1 MTGCHDGQRMQR
13 NCLNELCSFSDEPR
27 RRIRAG
33 NSSID
38 SGITT
43 DVSCAPYE
51 ASCISLPNSSSSDHH
66 LNCDGAQFSGG
77 AQRIGCC
84 EPLQEMTELT
94 SMLSSVR
101 MTPGSQRRAFPRTN
115 PKFAVGQKV
124 SGQKTAFQ
132 TNQVLNAIPDFGTS
146 NSLLLDQEV
155 LQQSSSSSSN
165 RQQVDGAV
173 FSQLRY
179 KTDKSEASGQKTSDS
194 VPKSASGIRRSADS
208 ATCDTSFSFRK
219 FPPEALNPSTSAN
232 RTFRSVSSTSSNECE
247 NGRMAPSAGLKQSS
261 PGIVVHDVS
270 ERPVQ
275 KQSDGTQFI
284 VEEDRLEECRR
295 TRRNSEPDYAN
306 LQEIAAREE
315 AMAAVCAGV
324 QNNSADRDFGRTRSV
339 RAKAEPVYAN
349 EHLTGRGCLTHED
362 RYHLPSFTG
371 IVYFQVILT

>member
-1 MTGCHDGQRMQR
+1 MTGCHDGQRTQH
-13 NCLNELCSFSDEPR
+13 NCMNELCSFSDEPR

-51 ASCISLPNSSSSDHH
+51 ASCISLPNSSSSDHY
-66 LNCDGAQFSGG
+66 LNSDGAQFSSC
-77 AQRIGCC
+77 AQRIGCS
-84 EPLQEMTELT
+84 EPLQEMTELPF
-94 SMLSSVR
+94 MMSSVQ
-101 MTPGSQRRAFPRTN
+101 MTPGSQRKAFPRTN

-124 SGQKTAFQ
+124 SGQKTGLQ

-155 LQQSSSSSSN
+155 LQRNSSSSN

-173 FSQLRY
+173 FGQLRH
-179 KTDKSEASGQKTSDS
+179 KTDKSEGSGRKTPDP
-194 VPKSASGIRRSADS
+194 VPKSTCGVRRSADS
-208 ATCDTSFSFRK
+208 ATCETSFSFRK
-219 FPPEALNPSTSAN
+219 FPPEASNSSTSAN
-232 RTFRSVSSTSSNECE
+232 RTFQSVSSTSSNELE
-247 NGRMAPSAGLKQSS
+247 NGRMAPNSGLKQNS
-261 PGIVVHDVS
+261 PGIIVHDVS
-270 ERPVQ
+270 EKPVH
-275 KQSDGTQFI
+275 KQPSGAPFI
-284 VEEDRLEECRR
+284 IEEDRLEECHR

-306 LQEIAAREE
+306 LQEVAAREE
-315 AMAAVCAGV
+315 AMAAACAGV

-349 EHLTGRGCLTHED
+349 EQLTGRGCLTHED

-371 IVYFQVILT
+371 IAYLQVILT